1 MNKAFLIPALLCAMA
16 IGLNAQPLTYAPDV
30 VFGHRSFAYMH
41 QVNGSFH
48 PKIRLNNLV
57 LFDTDYKNRDHKLFF
72 MRTTV
77 SYMLTENIALN
88 AAAGMKSP
96 GSFLT
101 VSAQYRLARPGFS
114 FAYSVGATRQ
124 AGFTLEQALA
134 FEVMPRLTATLRGYF
149 SCSAIANINLTEYQR
164 GLQFIR
170 LGLKT
175 EMYGYG
181 LALNLDQFNNNQKK
195 LANGGIY
202 FRYKF

>member
-1 MNKAFLIPALLCAMA
+1 MNKAFLIPALLCAMTMR
-16 IGLNAQPLTYAPDV
+16 IMAQPLSYAPDV

-57 LFDTDYKNRDHKLFF
+57 LFDTDYKNKEHKLFF

-77 SYMLTENIALN
+77 SYLLTDNIALN

-101 VSAQYRLARPGFS
+101 VSAQYRLSRPGFS
-114 FAYSVGATRQ
+114 FAYSVGATHQ
-124 AGFTLEQALA
+124 SGLTLEQALA
-134 FEVMPRLTATLRGYF
+134 FEVMPRLTAAVRGYI
-149 SCSAIANINLTEYQR
+149 SCSAIANTNRGGYQR

-175 EMYGYG
+175 DTYGYG
-181 LALNLDQFNNNQKK
+181 LALNLDQFNNNEKK
-195 LANGGIY
+195 LANGGVY

>member
-1 MNKAFLIPALLCAMA
+1 MNKAFFISALLYA
-16 IGLNAQPLTYAPDV
+16 ITTGLPAQSLNYAPDV
-30 VFGHRSFAYMH
+30 VFGHRSFTYMH

-48 PKIRLNNLV
+48 YKVRLNNLV
-57 LFDTDYKNRDHKLFF
+57 LFDTDYKNREHKLFF
-72 MRTTV
+72 IRTTV
-77 SYMLTENIALN
+77 SYLLTENIALN

-101 VSAQYRLARPGFS
+101 LSAQYRLSRPGFS
-114 FAYSVGATRQ
+114 FAYSVGATSQ

-134 FEVMPRLTATLRGYF
+134 FEVMPRLTATLRGYLGG
-149 SCSAIANINLTEYQR
+149 SAIANVNLDGYQR